1 MKLTPVCVWGVG
13 WGVGGEVGWRVAEWG
28 GGGDNLPGTVVYFDV
43 SIDGL
48 NVCLLMLDCEF
59 SV

>member
-1 MKLTPVCVWGVG
+1 MCGG
-13 WGVGGEVGWRVAEWG
+13 WGGGWGGRWGGGWLS